1 MVVAKGL
8 VDYKLVIKVSGKYL
22 YASRITTILITRNNR
37 NNTNYI
43 IALIIKI
50 PELLTIIFAKN
61 NCARRKKIAYFTI
74 FLCKLDK
81 QTIFFLLAQLFF
93 AKIIV
98 NNSGILIISAIL
110 YFDFFSSHYYILNF
124 FSHFPMTNFK

>member
-1 MVVAKGL
+1 MQDSVLETLLVV
-8 VDYKLVIKVSGKYL
+8 L
-22 YASRITTILITRNNR
+22 Y
-37 NNTNYI
+37 

-50 PELLTIIFAKN
+50 PDLLTIIFAKN
-61 NCARRKKIAYFTI
+61 NCARREKIAYFTI

-98 NNSGILIISAIL
+98 NKSGILVISAI
-110 YFDFFSSHYYILNF
+110 
-124 FSHFPMTNFK
+124 